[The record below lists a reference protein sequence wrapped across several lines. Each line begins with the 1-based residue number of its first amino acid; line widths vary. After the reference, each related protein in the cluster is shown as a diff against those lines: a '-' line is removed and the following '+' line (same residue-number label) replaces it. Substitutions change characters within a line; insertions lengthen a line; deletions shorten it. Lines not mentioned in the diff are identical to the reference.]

1 MPEPVLTG
9 SIHVFRL
16 ADVLTFLS
24 TSRKSGTLTLE
35 HASNQA
41 HLYFDD
47 GTLVFAGSNQETF
60 RLGSILLRKKK
71 ISPEQRDRIDALML
85 RDGGRFGQFAV
96 QEGALT
102 EAQLRDYLKI
112 QVSEIVYDAFVW
124 DGGTFSFTED
134 FSLPQHAVTISID
147 LPNLIMEGA
156 RRIDEWGQCL
166 ELLPDKSVVF
176 RVVAAPRDEK
186 ITLTAD
192 EWKILFLI
200 NAQRTLEELSHDAE
214 EEPFQVYRVVYGL
227 LANKLIEPVIRTPDD
242 SQVGGR
248 TTVFRREENR
258 EESHEENVEAAPE
271 EVAVTGDATVRQDS
285 PRFGAEST
293 VRDEPADDDTN
304 LLVSVEARFSYADV
318 VRPTIAQLTVSA
330 GDLSGKSF
338 PLSEPEYLIGRHR
351 DNTIQLADLGVSGFH
366 ARIYRGPDGYVLEDL
381 KSRNGTWVNNTRI
394 FHTTLAHGDRLHIG
408 QTDLLYELLF

>member
-9 SIHVFRL
+9 SIEVFRL

-24 TSRKSGTLTLE
+24 TSRKSGTLTV
-35 HASNQA
+35 A
-41 HLYFDD
+41 HDTREAYLYFAD
-47 GTLVFAGSNQETF
+47 GSLVFAGSNQESF

-71 ISPEQRDRIDALML
+71 ISREQRDHIDSLMQ
-85 RDGGRFGQFAV
+85 REGGRFGQFAV

-124 DGGTFSFTED
+124 NGGTFAFVQDFT
-134 FSLPQHAVTISID
+134 LPPHAVTIAID

-156 RRIDEWGQCL
+156 RRIDELEQCIA
-166 ELLPDKSVVF
+166 LLPDKSVVF
-176 RVVAAPRDEK
+176 RVVSRPRDEK

-200 NAQRTLEELSHDAE
+200 NGQRTLEDLSHDADE
-214 EEPFQVYRVVYGL
+214 EAFQVYRVVYGL
-227 LANKLIEPVIRTPDD
+227 LANKLIEPVNRIVDDTDAANRT
-242 SQVGGR
+242 
-248 TTVFRREENR
+248 N
-258 EESHEENVEAAPE
+258 
-271 EVAVTGDATVRQDS
+271 AVQAMTIGDATVKQDS

-293 VRDEPADDDTN
+293 VRDEAADDDTS
-304 LLVSVEARFSYADV
+304 LLVSVEARLSYADV
-318 VRPTIAQLTVSA
+318 VRPTIAQLTITN
-330 GDLSGKSF
+330 GDSTGKQF

-351 DNTIQLADLGVSGFH
+351 DNTIQLQDLGVSGFH

-381 KSRNGTWVNNTRI
+381 KSRNGTWVNGTRI
-394 FHTTLAHGDRLHIG
+394 FHATLAHGDKVHVG
-408 QTDLLYELLF
+408 QSDLLYELLF